1 MKKLVTIIVLTFS
14 ILSLQSCGSEEYE
27 RKVSEQEV
35 PPEVLQAFTKAYP
48 NAEVRGYA
56 EEQED
61 GKKIYEVS
69 FTHEGK
75 SMDVTYTGDGELFE
89 VEETIE
95 PANLPQAA
103 HNEINNKFKEP
114 QIKRVER
121 VAKSGRLTFEVKVDV
136 QENGALKR
144 YELVF
149 DPDGKLLKQ
158 ELEEEDEE

>member
-1 MKKLVTIIVLTFS
+1 LP
-14 ILSLQSCGSEEYE
+14 SCGSEEHE
-27 RKVSEQEV
+27 RKVAEKEV
-35 PPEVLQAFTKAYP
+35 PSAVLQAFKAAYP

-75 SMDVTYTGDGELFE
+75 SMDVTYAGDGELFE
-89 VEETIE
+89 VEETID

-103 HNEINNKFKEP
+103 HNEINNKFKAP

-136 QENGALKR
+136 QENGALNR
-144 YELVF
+144 YEIVF
-149 DPDGKLLKQ
+149 DQDGKLLKQ
-158 ELEEEDEE
+158 ELDTEDEE